1 MASEQQFIEDG
12 MQRTRIDEFFEEE
25 LGRAGYGGMELA
37 KTPMG
42 TQIVLQAEKPG
53 MVIGKGGKN
62 IRKVT
67 SELEERFDL
76 EDPQIDV
83 QEVEEPDLNAQIVA
97 DRLGNALERGW
108 YFRKAGH
115 TTVDRIMDAGALGAE
130 IILAG
135 KVTGAR
141 SRVEKFNRGYIKH
154 NGEPAED
161 IVDRG
166 DGVAVMKLGTI
177 GVTVR
182 IIPPGSDLPDDFR
195 IREDVDVSALVP
207 EDVEGD
213 DVDALLAGDEPEP
226 AEGDPDA
233 EAAAEAEGTET
244 SAEADTP
251 AAAAEV
257 AEEEIVEEGVE
268 SETGAAPT
276 SPASTAEGSAEEELD
291 ALDAAVE
298 TDLDEETT
306 AEAEE
311 LVDEMDAAEADAT
324 AADEAADTAGSS
336 ADLTAIDGVGEA
348 KAAALREAGFSTL
361 DDVRAAS
368 EADLA
373 EAEGVGEAFAERITD
388 GVAALDAEGETGG
401 GNEGGGA

>member
-1 MASEQQFIEDG
+1 
-12 MQRTRIDEFFEEE
+12 
-25 LGRAGYGGMELA
+25 MELA
-37 KTPMG
+37 QTPMG

-141 SRVEKFNRGYIKH
+141 SRVEKFNRGYVKH

-195 IREDVDVSALVP
+195 IREDVDVSGLVP

-311 LVDEMDAAEADAT
+311 LVEEMDAAEAAEADAT
-324 AADEAADTAGSS
+324 AADQAADTAGSS